1 MKTKTKIGKQLKRK
15 RNPEL
20 RETILAAKKEDKWV
34 RIAGILSGP
43 RRKSISLNLEEINKN
58 SKDGEILIIPGK
70 VLSQGEINKKIKI
83 VAQSFSKEAKEKLEK
98 AKIPTSDIIKEIKN
112 NPGMKKC
119 RVLVKG
125 K

>member
-15 RNPEL
+15 RNSEL
-20 RETILAAKKEDKWV
+20 IETILAAKKQDKWMK
-34 RIAGILSGP
+34 IAGILSKP
-43 RRKSISLNLEEINKN
+43 RRKSLNLNLEEINKN

-70 VLSQGEINKKIKI
+70 VLSSGEIDKKIKI
-83 VAQSFSKEAKEKLEK
+83 VGQNFSEKARKKLEK
-98 AKIPTSDIIKEIKN
+98 SKIPVSTIIKEIKN

-119 RVLVKG
+119 RILTKR